1 MITPGGEE
9 TFVSKMVDESITLGK
24 RCRHVPFSII
34 SYLPVREPFSQM
46 VYLHGWQA
54 SHLSRLSLRSSALT
68 QYALKCLAPTRF
80 TLSHNRAL

>member
-24 RCRHVPFSII
+24 RCRHVPFSIT

-46 VYLHGWQA
+46 VYLDGWQA
-54 SHLSRLSLRSSALT
+54 IISHGSRYAPPYSLSMLLSA
-68 QYALKCLAPTRF
+68 
-80 TLSHNRAL
+80 SHPLGSR